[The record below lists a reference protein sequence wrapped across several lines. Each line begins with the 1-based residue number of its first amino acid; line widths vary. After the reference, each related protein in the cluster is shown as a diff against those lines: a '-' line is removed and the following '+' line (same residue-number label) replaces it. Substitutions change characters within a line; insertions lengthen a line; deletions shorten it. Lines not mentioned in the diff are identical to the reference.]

1 MRLKAQTLPLF
12 PELVNLDERLPTN
25 TLSQQNRIQR
35 WANFIAGYSIEFVE
49 KCLSNRDNNKDIV
62 IDPFLGCGTTLVAG
76 RNLGFHGVGFEQHKL
91 FYMLSIAKL
100 TNYTIEELK
109 SVKNII
115 QNEKQEI
122 TWSNDANKF
131 ISKMFSNEDMASI
144 RRASFAIG
152 HIEDKLKPL
161 AIALF
166 LKTCEA
172 SCGAQTDG
180 IYKAPTS
187 RKKSIPFSQALDTS
201 SRIFKEDILSRWY
214 SKHWLTQPKAKCYHK
229 SSENMNELG
238 DSSVGVCITSPPYL
252 NNFDYAEMTRLHL
265 YLLGWAHSWKDISE
279 TVRNKLITNT
289 TTALKDKKSN
299 EYQNAHRDNLPDEII
314 EELAPIVFA
323 LSKERKKRA
332 GKKEYDFLVY
342 PYFSQI
348 NNVLA
353 EIFRI
358 LKTGGCIHWVVA
370 DAALYG
376 VHIKTQLHTEILMRN
391 LGFKDIEVRFLRRRG
406 HRWILNKRDGSKEGL
421 GEYHI
426 VAHKD

>member
-12 PELVNLDERLPTN
+12 SELVNLDKRLPTN

-35 WANFIAGYSIEFVE
+35 WANFIAGYSIEFTE
-49 KCLSNRDNNKDIV
+49 KCLSKRDNNKDIV
-62 IDPFLGCGTTLVAG
+62 IDPFLGCGTTLVAC
-76 RNLGFHGVGFEQHKL
+76 RNLGFYGVGFEQHKL
-91 FYMLSIAKL
+91 FYMLSKAKL
-100 TNYTIEELK
+100 TNYTIEELEF
-109 SVKNII
+109 VKNII

-122 TWSNDANKF
+122 NWSNDALKF
-131 ISKMFSNEDMASI
+131 ITKMFSNKDITPI
-144 RRASFAIG
+144 RCASFAIG
-152 HIEDKLKPL
+152 QIEDKLKPL

-187 RKKSIPFSQALDTS
+187 RKKSIPFNQALES
-201 SRIFKEDILSRWY
+201 SLRIFKEDILSTWY
-214 SKHWLTQPKAKCYHK
+214 SKHWVSQPKAECYLK
-229 SSENMNELG
+229 SSENMKELN

-265 YLLGWAHSWKDISE
+265 YLLGWANSWKDISE

-289 TTALKDKKSN
+289 TTALKNKKSN
-299 EYQNAHRDNLPDEII
+299 EYQNAHRNNLPDEII
-314 EELAPIVFA
+314 AELAPIVFV
-323 LSKERKKRA
+323 LSKERKIRA
-332 GKKEYDFLVY
+332 GKKDYDFLVY
-342 PYFSQI
+342 PYYSQI
-348 NNVLA
+348 NSVLA
-353 EIFRI
+353 ELFRI
-358 LKTGGCIHWVVA
+358 LKPGGCIHWVVA

-376 VHIKTQLHTEILMRN
+376 VHIKTHLHTGLLMRN
-391 LGFKDIEVRFLRRRG
+391 LGFKDVEVQFLRHRG

-426 VAHKD
+426 IARKG